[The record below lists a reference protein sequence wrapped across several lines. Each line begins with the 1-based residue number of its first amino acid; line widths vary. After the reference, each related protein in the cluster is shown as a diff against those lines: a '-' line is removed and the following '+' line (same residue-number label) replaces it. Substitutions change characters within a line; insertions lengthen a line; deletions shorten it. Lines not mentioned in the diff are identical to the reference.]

1 MRGIIAAGLGGG
13 FAPRRSV
20 SNQNLLLWQPQEAGQ
35 NAHGLLVIV
44 ESR

>member
-1 MRGIIAAGLGGG
+1 MRGIVVAGLGGDY
-13 FAPRRSV
+13 APRRSV
-20 SNQNLLLWQPQEAGQ
+20 SNQNLLLWQPQEAGR